1 MMMTPSDRPVGP
13 PHTEE
18 VHLQDYINVLYRR
31 RQPAAIVF
39 MAIVFLVGL
48 YTFMSRPLYEATATL
63 HVRDEKVKGGDLLGD
78 LGLSRD
84 NPIETEVEILKSRT
98 NAEDVVRRLQ
108 LNWERLDVGDGV
120 SFNLLEFAS
129 SDQEPEYT
137 ISLIG
142 DGHYTIRGAS
152 WSKPVEGQSG
162 KLLQTEGLRLLV
174 DQLQGPAGS
183 RFQLNLHPF
192 NAVVQGLRNT
202 VSASEIGKG
211 TNIIRLSYRNNDPQ
225 LASSIVNTLA
235 TVYLDRNV
243 LLKTEEARKSVEF
256 IEQQLDEV
264 RQLLD
269 TAEKALQDYKRQ
281 SGVIKL
287 DSEAEI
293 LIERLSF
300 VDRERSAVRLRS
312 RQAAFAIAALE
323 TAIRDGRSYAPSS
336 LLEDPVLAEMA
347 KELARLEVERR
358 GLLDELTPAHP
369 LVRNIDERVIAGQ
382 RKMLASY
389 QALKEGFDLRD
400 RDLGQEVERF
410 EAQLKTLPEAEQ
422 QLARLTR
429 LATVNAGIYTF
440 LLQKHEEARIA
451 RAATISSIN
460 VIDPAIVPE
469 VPVKPNK
476 KRNLLLALIVGAMAG
491 IGLAFFLEYL
501 DDTVKDA
508 EMAKQLVGAPVLAV
522 IPHIPVSAME
532 KVGTDEEEK
541 VKRTLITHLDPRS
554 PVSEAFRTL
563 RTGIHFAS
571 FNAQKKVI
579 LVTSSFPGEGKTTI
593 AANLAETM
601 AKTGSSV
608 LLIGC
613 DLRRPTLHT
622 IFDHPMSPG
631 LTEVLIGDVLIDK
644 AIHHTGINSLD
655 FISAGMTP
663 PNPAELVGSEQM
675 RRLLDELRPQYDT
688 ILLDAPPLLAVTDA
702 SLLSEYADMLVVVL
716 EVGRVQVRAA
726 QRIGE
731 LLKSMQTPL
740 AGMVL
745 NDKSGKGM
753 EYYSYYRDR
762 YGRYGYG
769 QYGYYSSGYS
779 DADETSIPKSMWRR
793 LWNLFSHKK

>member
-1 MMMTPSDRPVGP
+1 MMTPSDRPVGP

-18 VHLQDYINVLYRR
+18 VHLQDYLNVLYRR
-31 RQPAAIVF
+31 RRPAAIVF
-39 MAIVFLVGL
+39 MLIVVLVGL
-48 YTFMSRPLYEATATL
+48 YTFISRPLYEATATL
-63 HVRDEKVKGGDLLGD
+63 HVRDERVKGGDLLGD

-108 LNWERLDVGDGV
+108 LNWSRQDVAADV
-120 SFNLLEFAS
+120 SFNLLEFVS
-129 SDQEPEYT
+129 SDEEPVYKLT
-137 ISLIG
+137 LIG
-142 DGHYTIRGAS
+142 DGRYTVRGAS
-152 WSKPVEGQSG
+152 WSKPVEGESG
-162 KLLQTEGLRLLV
+162 KLLNAQGLRLLV
-174 DQLQGPAGS
+174 DQLTGPAGS
-183 RFQLNLHPF
+183 RFELTLQPF
-192 NAVVQGLRNT
+192 NAVVQGLRST
-202 VSASEIGKG
+202 VSASEVGKG
-211 TNIIRLSYRNNDPQ
+211 TNIIRLAYRNNDPL
-225 LASSIVNTLA
+225 LASSVVNTLA
-235 TVYLDRNV
+235 MVYLDRNV

-256 IEQQLDEV
+256 IEQQLGEV

-323 TAIRDGRSYAPSS
+323 TAIRDGRSYSPSS

-369 LVRNIDERVIAGQ
+369 MVRNLDERVIAGQ

-400 RDLGQEVERF
+400 RDLGLEIDRF
-410 EAQLKTLPEAEQ
+410 ETQLKTLPEAEQ

-429 LATVNAGIYTF
+429 LATVNADIYTF

-460 VIDPAIVPE
+460 IIDPAIVPE

-491 IGLAFFLEYL
+491 IGIAFFLEYL

-508 EMAKQLVGAPVLAV
+508 EMAKQLIGAPVLAV
-522 IPHIPVSAME
+522 IPHILAPQTD
-532 KVGTDEEEK
+532 KVETDVEEK

-554 PVSEAFRTL
+554 AASEAFRTL
-563 RTGIHFAS
+563 RTGLHFAS
-571 FNAQKKVI
+571 LNTQKKII

-601 AKTGSSV
+601 SKTGSKV

-622 IFDHPMSPG
+622 IFDHTISPG
-631 LTEVLIGDVLIDK
+631 LTEVLIGDVPLDA
-644 AIHHTGINSLD
+644 AIHYTGIHSLD
-655 FISAGMTP
+655 FISAGLTP
-663 PNPAELVGSEQM
+663 PNPAELIGSQQM
-675 RRLLDELRPQYDT
+675 RQLLDELRPRYDT

-702 SLLSEYADMLVVVL
+702 TLLSEYADMLVVVL
-716 EVGRVQVRAA
+716 EIGRVQVRAA
-726 QRIGE
+726 QRMGE
-731 LLKSMQTPL
+731 LLKTVQTPI

-745 NDKSGKGM
+745 NDKSSKGM
-753 EYYSYYRDR
+753 EYYSYYKDR

-769 QYGYYSSGYS
+769 QYGYYSSGYVDS
-779 DADETSIPKSMWRR
+779 DDTAVSGGKKRQWRIPF
-793 LWNLFSHKK
+793 LHKK